1 QSDENSDGSLT
12 LHFVAR
18 GLNEVKRWVLFY
30 GKGAKVLAP
39 PELVEMVRD
48 EVTLLYR
55 NYGEI

>member
-1 QSDENSDGSLT
+1 M
-12 LHFVAR
+12 LHFVTR
-18 GLNEVKRWVLFY
+18 GLNEVKRWILFY
-30 GKGAKVLAP
+30 GKGAKALAP